1 MPDVPLPDVP
11 LPDVPTADG
20 ARRVLLVVPTL
31 GRRPELLRQTLQSI
45 ADQADCPAD
54 VVVVC
59 PQDAEVALKL
69 AAEFGA
75 EVADDPG
82 GMTAAI
88 NLGFA
93 RARPGHV
100 YVNWIGDDDLL
111 TPGSLAA
118 TASALDAAPSAVV
131 AFGYC
136 DYIDDAGRV
145 LFTSRAGRLAP
156 WLMTWGPNLVP
167 QPGALFRLTAIR
179 EVGELDP
186 SLKYAMDLDLLLR
199 LRRRGSF
206 VNTGRTV
213 SRFRWHPTSTTV
225 ANRTPSLAESEQIKR
240 RYLSPRQRLLAPL
253 WQGPVRAATRLA
265 AQRVNR
271 LAVRAAATKP

>member
-1 MPDVPLPDVP
+1 MPEVPP
-11 LPDVPTADG
+11 
-20 ARRVLLVVPTL
+20 RVLLIVPTL

-45 ADQADCPAD
+45 ADQTPHRAGI
-54 VVVVC
+54 VVVC
-59 PQDAEVALKL
+59 PPGAGEALKL
-69 AAEFGA
+69 VAEFGA
-75 EVADDPG
+75 EAVDDPG

-88 NLGFA
+88 NLGLR
-93 RARPGHV
+93 RARPGHE

-118 TASALDAAPSAVV
+118 TVEALDTHPSAVA
-131 AFGYC
+131 AFGHC
-136 DYIDDAGRV
+136 DYIDEAGRV

-167 QPGALFRLTAIR
+167 QPGALFRLSAVS

-199 LRRRGSF
+199 LRKRGPF
-206 VNTGRTV
+206 VSTGRTL
-213 SRFRWHPTSTTV
+213 SCFRWHVTSTTV

-240 RYLSPRQRLLAPL
+240 WYLGPVRRRLAPL
-253 WQGPVRAATRLA
+253 WEGPVRVATRLA
-265 AQRVNR
+265 ACRVNQ
-271 LAVRAAATKP
+271 LSRARGAS

>member
-1 MPDVPLPDVP
+1 MRP
-11 LPDVPTADG
+11 
-20 ARRVLLVVPTL
+20 RVLLVVPTL

-45 ADQADCPAD
+45 ADQTDCPTD
-54 VVVVC
+54 VVLVC

-75 EVADDPG
+75 DVADDPG

-88 NLGFA
+88 NLGFE

-118 TASALDAAPSAVV
+118 TTAALDADPSAVV

-145 LFTSRAGRLAP
+145 LFSSRAGRFAP
-156 WLMTWGPNLVP
+156 WLMTWGPDLVP
-167 QPGALFRLTAIR
+167 QPGSLFRLDAVR
-179 EVGELDP
+179 AVGGLDP
-186 SLKYAMDLDLLLR
+186 SLSYAMDLDLLLR
-199 LRRRGSF
+199 LRRRGRF
-206 VNTGRTV
+206 VNTRRTL
-213 SRFRWHPTSTTV
+213 SCFRWHPTSTTV
-225 ANRTPSLAESEQIKR
+225 ANRTPSLAEAERVKR
-240 RYLSPRQRLLAPL
+240 RYLTPARRRLAPL
-253 WQGPVRAATRLA
+253 WEGPVRLATRLA
-265 AQRVNR
+265 ARRVNR
-271 LAVRAAATKP
+271 LAVSAATRQP

>member
-1 MPDVPLPDVP
+1 MPD
-11 LPDVPTADG
+11 TA
-20 ARRVLLVVPTL
+20 RVLLVVPTL

-45 ADQADCPAD
+45 ADQTPQRAD

-59 PQDAEVALKL
+59 PPQAEDALKL

-75 EVADDPG
+75 QVLDDPG

-88 NLGFA
+88 NLGL
-93 RARPGHV
+93 RQARPEHE

-111 TPGSLAA
+111 TPGSLTAA
-118 TASALDAAPSAVV
+118 VAVLDAHPSAVV

-145 LFTSRAGRLAP
+145 LFTSRAGRFAP

-167 QPGALFRLTAIR
+167 QPGALFRLSAVR
-179 EVGELDP
+179 EIGELDP

-199 LRRRGSF
+199 LRRRGPL
-206 VNTGRTV
+206 VNTGRTL
-213 SRFRWHPTSTTV
+213 SCFRWHATSTTV
-225 ANRTPSLAESEQIKR
+225 ANRAPSLEESEQIKR
-240 RYLSPRQRLLAPL
+240 RYLSPLQRRLAPL
-253 WQGPVRAATRLA
+253 WEGPVRLATRVA
-265 AQRVNR
+265 AGRVNR
-271 LAVRAAATKP
+271 TARQVGGG